1 MALNYDLNNT
11 GPEVQER
18 LDQVPENTQDIA
30 TEEQRAK
37 QAEHQLDERLKTVEE
52 LAQISI
58 DGGTIGIASPQDF
71 DDPTPE
77 QKATFFNRELGTTI
91 GLGDKA
97 LCKEILA
104 NMKKRAI
111 PVSLWNRFRVL
122 LVQAN
127 VYLWLKKCKHLLK
140 QG

>member
-30 TEEQRAK
+30 IEEQRAK
-37 QAEHQLDERLKTVEE
+37 QVEHNLDERLKTVEE

-77 QKATFFNRELGTTI
+77 QKAKVVTVG
-91 GLGDKA
+91 A
-97 LCKEILA
+97 LMEGPGI
-104 NMKKRAI
+104 
-111 PVSLWNRFRVL
+111 
-122 LVQAN
+122 N
-127 VYLWLKKCKHLLK
+127 VHLTEEQYEALTEEEK
-140 QG
+140 MNGSWYFIEE